1 MRRKNERFWGLI
13 RFFFVVGLSL
23 ILLFSLNFSSNYS
36 SIKSILILIIMFF
49 LPGYS
54 VVNIVFYKKIEIPE
68 ILVLSVAT
76 SISVFILI
84 AMSVHFSGLRISV
97 LNILYPVVILSLI
110 LGLLDLL
117 KNVLLTKKPYRVGI

>member
-1 MRRKNERFWGLI
+1 MSVKYARFWSLI
-13 RFFFVVGLSL
+13 RFFFVIGLPL
-23 ILLFSLNFSSNYS
+23 ILLFSLNFTSNYFLA
-36 SIKSILILIIMFF
+36 KGILVLTIMFF

-54 VVNIVFYKKIEIPE
+54 LVNILFEKKLEIPE

-76 SISVFILI
+76 SIGVFILF
-84 AMSVHFSGLRISV
+84 AMSVHFSGSRISV

-117 KNVLLTKKPYRVGI
+117 KNVLLTKKLYRVGI